1 VDSGKGIRMS
11 QDKMVSMK
19 VPIEVHTAIKLMK
32 KRYASDKKQL
42 RLYEILWLFIQE
54 KDPELAAQAERIG
67 KMRAE
72 IDELL
77 GDDGDD

>member
-1 VDSGKGIRMS
+1 MS
-11 QDKMVSMK
+11 DDKKPVMVTLK
-19 VPIEVHTAIKLMK
+19 VSIEVHTAVKLMK
-32 KRYASDKKQL
+32 KRYASDKKSL

-72 IDELL
+72 IDELM
-77 GDDGDD
+77 GDDGDE

>member
-1 VDSGKGIRMS
+1 MS
-11 QDKMVSMK
+11 DDKKPVMVTLK
-19 VPIEVHTAIKLMK
+19 VSIEVHTAVKLLK
-32 KRYASDKKQL
+32 KRYASDKKSL

-77 GDDGDD
+77 GDDGDE

>member
-1 VDSGKGIRMS
+1 MS
-11 QDKMVSMK
+11 QEKVVSMK
-19 VPIEVHTAIKLMK
+19 VSFEVHTAIKLMK
-32 KRYASDKKQL
+32 KRYASDKKSL

-77 GDDGDD
+77 GDDGDE